1 MPPKTCRAKANPG
14 GHKLPPRRAVPKELG
29 LDPSQNV
36 GVDGWSDLRD
46 RFVAPFYL
54 HCLNG
59 NLVSL
64 ESDERQQLV
73 QDMREVAPHITIEA
87 AKALWAYEW
96 RGAWMA
102 SWWTGVWRW
111 PSLVA
116 AVEPQ
121 LIPSRWVYAGQGHCF
136 ALSRVADPASQDV
149 LLRYLQLY
157 LNQPESYYD
166 QSWVWLHF
174 VTCPAFLA
182 RTFPAKS
189 GLTGATGLGGSRLTW
204 TDKATYSPA
213 YTRLPTRWPQQSI
226 PIEAVTLRLAST
238 LGYGDSRSC

>member
-1 MPPKTCRAKANPG
+1 VSRPVRAAPE
-14 GHKLPPRRAVPKELG
+14 ELR

-87 AKALWAYEW
+87 AKVLWAYEW

-136 ALSRVADPASQDV
+136 ALSRVADPASPDV

-166 QSWVWLHF
+166 QSWAMAALRHVSS
-174 VTCPAFLA
+174 V
-182 RTFPAKS
+182 
-189 GLTGATGLGGSRLTW
+189 LGTNLPSQIWADWRNW
-204 TDKATYSPA
+204 SPG
-213 YTRLPTRWPQQSI
+213 
-226 PIEAVTLRLAST
+226 EA
-238 LGYGDSRSC
+238 G